1 MKKILLSTLFLG
13 VCAFSYEVNFNK
25 SFSKSVNAD
34 SLVSNINI
42 SVEKDDE
49 KSVNS
54 EIEKFNDFL
63 KETKDIE
70 IKNANY
76 NLSPKY
82 VYEKNKSIFK
92 GYLGENRFTI
102 KSKDASKINDFL
114 TNLTDLKDSID
125 SKDIELRVSN
135 LSWQVSAQL
144 RDSTLNELRLESL
157 LWVQNYAKSLS
168 EKISKKCEVK
178 NVHINESFA
187 HPRAMAMASN
197 PALDSVKSF
206 VSKEVAPIS
215 SEESI
220 TINTNL
226 VLDCK

>member
-1 MKKILLSTLFLG
+1 MKKILATTLLLG
-13 VCAFSYEVNFNK
+13 VCAFSYEINFNK
-25 SFSKSVNAD
+25 SFTKNVNAD

-42 SVEKDDE
+42 SVEKDNE
-49 KSVNS
+49 KSVNN
-54 EIEKFNDFL
+54 EIEKFNNFL
-63 KETKDIE
+63 KKTKDVE

-92 GYLGENRFTI
+92 GYLGESRFTI

-114 TNLTDLKDSID
+114 TNLSDLKDSIN

-135 LSWQVSAQL
+135 LSWEVSPIL
-144 RDSTLNELRLESL
+144 RDSTLNDLRLESII
-157 LWVQNYAKSLS
+157 WVEDYAKSLND
-168 EKISKKCEVK
+168 KVSKKCEVK
-178 NVHINESFA
+178 HINISENFA
-187 HPRAMAMASN
+187 YPRAMVMASA

-206 VSKEVAPIS
+206 VSKEVAPIN

-220 TINTNL
+220 TINTNF

>member
-1 MKKILLSTLFLG
+1 MKKILATTLLLG
-13 VCAFSYEVNFNK
+13 VCAFSYEINFNK
-25 SFSKSVNAD
+25 SFSKNVNAD

-42 SVEKDDE
+42 SVEKDNE

-63 KETKDIE
+63 KKTKDVE

-92 GYLGENRFTI
+92 GYLGESRFTI

-114 TNLTDLKDSID
+114 TNLSDLKDSIN

-135 LSWQVSAQL
+135 LSWEVSPIL
-144 RDSTLNELRLESL
+144 RDSTLNDLRLESII
-157 LWVQNYAKSLS
+157 WVEDYAKSLND
-168 EKISKKCEVK
+168 KVSKKCEVK
-178 NVHINESFA
+178 QINISENFA
-187 HPRAMAMASN
+187 YPRAMVMSSA

-220 TINTNL
+220 TINTNF